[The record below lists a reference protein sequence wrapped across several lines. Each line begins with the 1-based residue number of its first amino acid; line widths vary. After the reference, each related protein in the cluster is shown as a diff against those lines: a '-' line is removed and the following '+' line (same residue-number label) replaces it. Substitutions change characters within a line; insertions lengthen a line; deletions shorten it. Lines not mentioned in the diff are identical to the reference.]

1 MSVIVQNT
9 KSKQVINFIKGADMA
24 IQPLIQASKNDGLSA
39 YTLNVLNDFASR
51 GLRTLCFGMKEIDG
65 TNTKESLKDIEDEQ
79 LENNIELLGGTGLE
93 DLLQD
98 DVKQCIT
105 DFRDARIKVW
115 MLTGDKAET
124 AFSIGISCGLIN
136 TSKHTICK
144 IKEVKFEAIQSEM
157 QKITKSLEYKTSF
170 KKTYNNHAPFKKEG
184 TASTRSLTQ
193 DYEMVSLNTPN
204 RVHQITEEGITQHSE
219 GEETKNHF
227 VLMLDGA
234 SLAVIFGNESLLKIL
249 NEIFEQMDSII
260 VYRCSPHGKA
270 QIVTSV
276 KNSSDGLCLA
286 IGDGANDINM
296 IHQAHIGVGI

>member
-1 MSVIVQNT
+1 
-9 KSKQVINFIKGADMA
+9 MA

-65 TNTKESLKDIEDEQ
+65 AHTKESLKDIEDEQ

-157 QKITKSLEYKTSF
+157 
-170 KKTYNNHAPFKKEG
+170 
-184 TASTRSLTQ
+184 
-193 DYEMVSLNTPN
+193 
-204 RVHQITEEGITQHSE
+204 
-219 GEETKNHF
+219 
-227 VLMLDGA
+227 
-234 SLAVIFGNESLLKIL
+234 
-249 NEIFEQMDSII
+249 
-260 VYRCSPHGKA
+260 
-270 QIVTSV
+270 
-276 KNSSDGLCLA
+276 
-286 IGDGANDINM
+286 
-296 IHQAHIGVGI
+296 